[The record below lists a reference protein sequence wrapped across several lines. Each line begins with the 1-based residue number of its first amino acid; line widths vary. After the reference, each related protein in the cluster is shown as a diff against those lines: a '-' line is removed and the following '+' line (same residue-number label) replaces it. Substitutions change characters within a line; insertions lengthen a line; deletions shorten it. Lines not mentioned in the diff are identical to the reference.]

1 MAKSFLMECGEVGN
15 LGLKQ
20 LTETRQ
26 IVTNKWEKLG
36 LLEGLSGVQK
46 ENIAQLYENQLS
58 QMMNESTDSNASGQ
72 FETVAFPVIRR
83 VFSKLLAN
91 DIVSVQ
97 ALNLPIGKLFYINPK
112 ISSRD
117 NGAHKSYDGAY
128 SNAAALASSAKTQFE
143 SISLYDSYYAT
154 AANDEGTSLF
164 DRSKGAIT
172 TTTGNVLIVTG
183 ATISATASSINTISS
198 AYITAVIPGFRALA
212 GTPGKLTGPSGHPM
226 DTEEFLSSLTI
237 APSVALVANDVTDGS
252 YDVAA
257 AASLP
262 FNVKVQQY
270 GKPMV
275 DDNGNL
281 VILIDCSY
289 GGNDGYKSLSASTT
303 GLTFSYTFKTY
314 SDLEEDSEMAEV
326 TFTLDEVTVD
336 VSTRKMR
343 ALWTPELA
351 MDVSA
356 FHNIDAEAELTA
368 LLSEQMAA
376 EIDRE
381 ILRDLRRG
389 AAWATRWDNN
399 GFLKRSNGFYG
410 TKKDYN
416 QELITKI
423 NQISAQIHKATL
435 RGGASWIV
443 VSPEV
448 SAIFDDLEYFHVSNA
463 NPEQDKYNM
472 GIEKVGTLQ
481 GRYIV
486 YRDPYAPAS
495 SILIGHKG
503 TSILEAGYIY
513 APYVPMQLTAA
524 MQDPRDF
531 KNVRGILTR
540 YAKKMIL
547 NRYYGKIT
555 VDGVTTFGI
564 GDLK

>member
-36 LLEGLSGVQK
+36 LLDGLAGVLK

-58 QMMNESTDSNASGQ
+58 QMINETSDSSVSGQ

-112 ISSRD
+112 VSTRNA
-117 NGAHKSYDGAY
+117 NGSHNAYDGAY
-128 SNAAALASSAKTQFE
+128 SNAATLAISAKTQFDTV
-143 SISLYDSYYAT
+143 SLYDAYYAT
-154 AANDEGTSLF
+154 GVNDEGTGLF
-164 DRSKGAIT
+164 DRSKGAVT
-172 TTTGNVLIVTG
+172 TTTGSTLIVTG
-183 ATISATASSINTISS
+183 ATTSQTATTLNTISGQ
-198 AYITAVIPGFRALA
+198 YLTAVIPGFSALP
-212 GTPGKLTGPSGHPM
+212 GTAGKLTGPVGAPM
-226 DTEEFLSSLTI
+226 DTEEFLASLTI
-237 APSVALVANDVTDGS
+237 TCGAKLLATDVTDGT

-257 AASLP
+257 GSPLP
-262 FNVKVQQY
+262 FNVKVQTY

-275 DDNGNL
+275 DANGNL

-289 GGNDGYKSLSASTT
+289 GGNNGYKSLSAATSAF
-303 GLTFSYTFKTY
+303 TFTYSFKTY

-326 TFTLDEVTVD
+326 TFSLDEVTVD
-336 VSTRKMR
+336 VTTRKMR

-389 AAWATRWDNN
+389 AAWTTRFDNN
-399 GFLKRSNGFYG
+399 GWLK
-410 TKKDYN
+410 
-416 QELITKI
+416 
-423 NQISAQIHKATL
+423 
-435 RGGASWIV
+435 
-443 VSPEV
+443 
-448 SAIFDDLEYFHVSNA
+448 
-463 NPEQDKYNM
+463 
-472 GIEKVGTLQ
+472 
-481 GRYIV
+481 
-486 YRDPYAPAS
+486 
-495 SILIGHKG
+495 
-503 TSILEAGYIY
+503 
-513 APYVPMQLTAA
+513 
-524 MQDPRDF
+524 
-531 KNVRGILTR
+531 
-540 YAKKMIL
+540 
-547 NRYYGKIT
+547 KIT
-555 VDGVTTFGI
+555 T
-564 GDLK
+564 KN